1 MAESWIDSNVWLAFM
16 VLFVVAFA
24 RGQATYWIARSIT
37 IQTLRHTAPRDGWRA
52 SVHRWLQGEGLSRG
66 RALIQRW
73 GLVAVPL
80 CYLTVGFQTLVL
92 AAAGVM
98 QLRWAWFTLAQIPGC
113 LAWATIYTTIGFA
126 VWRAVLLAAA
136 GSPWAVAVVIAIAIV
151 IVATTLSHRVRAQ
164 RSTNSDTS
172 ADV

>member
-1 MAESWIDSNVWLAFM
+1 MSESWVESNVALAFG
-16 VLFVVAFA
+16 VLFMVAIL

-37 IQTLRHTAPRDGWRA
+37 EQALRHTAPPEGWRA
-52 SVHRWLQGEGLSRG
+52 DVHAWLQGEGLSRG

-98 QLRWAWFTLAQIPGC
+98 RLRWAWFTLVQVPGSI
-113 LAWATIYTTIGFA
+113 AWATIYTTIGFA
-126 VWRAVLLAAA
+126 VWRAGLAAAA
-136 GSPWAVAVVIAIAIV
+136 GSPWGIAVVLV
-151 IVATTLSHRVRAQ
+151 IVVVLIATGVTHRVKKSRP
-164 RSTNSDTS
+164 S
-172 ADV
+172 